1 MNMMFKICRYLYAVF
16 SYKYLKEDIYYLLTL
31 VVELLVVAGAGL
43 LHHRVCGGRGPAQE
57 VVKHGRTRGGHV
69 RMRGLHV
76 RQQRTRVVVGDTAV
90 RLEVVQTLG
99 QVHKLP
105 PTFHLNHLGRIM
117 SSKLESAMRLL
128 VI

>member
-1 MNMMFKICRYLYAVF
+1 MIV
-16 SYKYLKEDIYYLLTL
+16 KEYEYNVYYLLTL

-57 VVKHGRTRGGHV
+57 VVKHGRTRGRHV
-69 RMRGLHV
+69 RGLHV
-76 RQQRTRVVVGDTAV
+76 RQRTRVVVGDAAV

-105 PTFHLNHLGRIM
+105 PTFRLNHLGRIM
-117 SSKLESAMRLL
+117 SSKLESVMRLL
-128 VI
+128 

>member
-1 MNMMFKICRYLYAVF
+1 MNMMFKICKYLYTVF
-16 SYKYLKEDIYYLLTL
+16 SYKYLRKDIYYLLTL

-105 PTFHLNHLGRIM
+105 PTFHLNHLGRM
-117 SSKLESAMRLL
+117 ENYVLKT
-128 VI
+128 

>member
-1 MNMMFKICRYLYAVF
+1 MMFKICRYLYTVF
-16 SYKYLKEDIYYLLTL
+16 SYEYLKEDIYYLLTL

-69 RMRGLHV
+69 LMRGLHF
-76 RQQRTRVVVGDTAV
+76 RTRVVVGDTAV

-105 PTFHLNHLGRIM
+105 PTFRLNHLGRIM